1 MRPGKKTTAR
11 SLEATAIFAGI
22 GGLELGLH
30 NAGHRTSLFCECD
43 PEATAVLAARFPGIP
58 ISFDVRHTEELISNI
73 SPTSNLLT
81 AGFPC
86 TDLSQAGRTRGFAGG
101 RSSLIRE
108 TLEVIRR
115 RPFPNVLIENV
126 PNWRH
131 LHKGAYLSEVISA
144 FEALGYSWAYR
155 TIDTRAFGLPQRRK
169 RIFLFATQE
178 GDPRDILFHGN
189 AGEDLST
196 HALERA
202 AHGFYWTEGS
212 RGLGWG
218 EDCVPTLKG
227 GSAIGIPAPPAIVLP
242 DLTVV
247 TPHISD
253 GERLQGFPARWTDL
267 EITLPQFGSR
277 RFNSRKRWL
286 LIGNA
291 VNVSVSS
298 WIGERLAYPK
308 PHDGE
313 TGDLLAAGE
322 PWPEAAYNLG
332 RGRRKAR
339 ISTWPEPCDRQP
351 LSTFLQFPTKPLSF
365 RATSGF
371 LSRVRA
377 SRLRFVPG
385 FVAAIERHLVN
396 IEAASRAPVQ
406 IQRSVA
412 IAKAA

>member
-1 MRPGKKTTAR
+1 MRARKKIR

-22 GGLELGLH
+22 GGLELGLQG
-30 NAGHRTSLFCECD
+30 AGHRATLFCESD
-43 PEATAVLAARFPGIP
+43 PEATAVLAARFSGIP
-58 ISFDVRHTEELISNI
+58 ISFDVRRTDELVSRI
-73 SPTSNLLT
+73 SPTSDLLT

-86 TDLSQAGRTRGFAGG
+86 TDLSQAGKTRGFAGG

-108 TLEVIRR
+108 TLEIIRR

-131 LHKGAYLSEVISA
+131 LHKGAYLEEVVSA
-144 FEALGYSWAYR
+144 LERLGYVWAYR
-155 TIDTRAFGLPQRRK
+155 SIDARSFGLPQRRK
-169 RIFLFATQE
+169 RIFLFATLA
-178 GDPRDILFHGN
+178 GDPRDVLFHGDR
-189 AGEDLST
+189 EEEST
-196 HALERA
+196 TKPLDRA

-247 TPHISD
+247 TPHVCD
-253 GERLQGFPARWTDL
+253 GERLQGFPAHWTDV
-267 EITLPQFGSR
+267 ESTLAEFGSR
-277 RFNSRKRWL
+277 RFNARRRWL

-298 WIGERLAYPK
+298 WIGERLARPN

-313 TGDLLAAGE
+313 AGELLAAGE

-332 RGRRKAR
+332 RGRHKVHL
-339 ISTWPEPCDRQP
+339 STWPEARGGQS
-351 LSTFLQFPTKPLSF
+351 LSDFLQFPAKLLSF

-385 FVAAIERHLVN
+385 FVAAIERHLRRVEAEPRVPAQIQPN
-396 IEAASRAPVQ
+396 VTVAEAA
-406 IQRSVA
+406 
-412 IAKAA
+412 

>member
-1 MRPGKKTTAR
+1 MRSRKKMR

-22 GGLELGLH
+22 GGLEFGLH
-30 NAGHRTSLFCECD
+30 RAGHRTTLFCECD

-58 ISFDVRHTEELISNI
+58 ISFDVRRTDELVSKI
-73 SPTSNLLT
+73 SPTSDLLT

-86 TDLSQAGRTRGFAGG
+86 TDLSQAGQTRGFAGG

-108 TLEVIRR
+108 TIEVVRR

-131 LHKGAYLSEVISA
+131 LHKGAYLDEVVSA
-144 FEALGYSWAYR
+144 LERLGYSWAYR
-155 TIDTRAFGLPQRRK
+155 TIDARSFGLPQRRK
-169 RIFLFATQE
+169 RIFLFATLA

-189 AGEDLST
+189 QEEDVI
-196 HALERA
+196 ALPLDRA

-227 GSAIGIPAPPAIVLP
+227 GSAIGIPAPPAIVLT

-247 TPHISD
+247 TPHICD
-253 GERLQGFPARWTDL
+253 CERLQGFPARWTDI
-267 EITLPQFGSR
+267 ETTLPEFGSG
-277 RFNSRKRWL
+277 RFNARRRWQ

-298 WIGERLAYPK
+298 WIGERLAHPK
-308 PHDGE
+308 PYDGE
-313 TGDLLAAGE
+313 AGE
-322 PWPEAAYNLG
+322 RLAGHESWPEAAYNLG
-332 RGRRKAR
+332 RGRHKVSL
-339 ISTWPEPCDRQP
+339 STWPEAHGGQP
-351 LSTFLQFPTKPLSF
+351 LSKFLRHPVKLLSF

-385 FVAAIERHLVN
+385 FVSAIERHLLRVEAEPRLPVHIQPN
-396 IEAASRAPVQ
+396 VTIAEAA
-406 IQRSVA
+406 
-412 IAKAA
+412 

>member
-1 MRPGKKTTAR
+1 MRSRKKMR
-11 SLEATAIFAGI
+11 SFEATAIFAGI

-30 NAGHRTSLFCECD
+30 RAGHRTTLFCECD
-43 PEATAVLAARFPGIP
+43 REATAVLAERFPDIP
-58 ISFDVRHTEELISNI
+58 ISFDVRRTDELVAKI
-73 SPTSNLLT
+73 SPTSDLLT

-86 TDLSQAGRTRGFAGG
+86 TDLSQAGQTRGFAGG

-108 TLEVIRR
+108 TLEVVRR

-131 LHKGAYLSEVISA
+131 LHKGAYLDEVVSA
-144 FEALGYSWAYR
+144 LERLGYSWAYR
-155 TIDTRAFGLPQRRK
+155 TIDARSFGLPQRRK
-169 RIFLFATQE
+169 RIFLFATLE
-178 GDPRDILFHGN
+178 GDPRDILFHGSHE
-189 AGEDLST
+189 EDVST
-196 HALERA
+196 HPLDRA

-227 GSAIGIPAPPAIVLP
+227 GSAIGIPAPPAIVLT

-253 GERLQGFPARWTDL
+253 GERLQGFPAHWTDI
-267 EITLPQFGSR
+267 ENTLPEFGSG
-277 RFNSRKRWL
+277 RFNDRRRWV

-291 VNVSVSS
+291 VNVSVSA
-298 WIGERLAYPK
+298 WIGERMAHPK

-313 TGDLLAAGE
+313 AGERLAADE

-332 RGRRKAR
+332 TGRHK
-339 ISTWPEPCDRQP
+339 IGLSTWPEARGGQP
-351 LSTFLQFPTKPLSF
+351 LSKFLQYPVKLLSF

-371 LSRVRA
+371 LSRARA

-385 FVAAIERHLVN
+385 FVAAIERHLRRVEAEPRMPVHIQPN
-396 IEAASRAPVQ
+396 VTVAEAA
-406 IQRSVA
+406 
-412 IAKAA
+412 

>member
-1 MRPGKKTTAR
+1 MRPRKKIR
-11 SLEATAIFAGI
+11 SLEASAIFAGI

-30 NAGHRTSLFCECD
+30 KAGHRTTLFCECD
-43 PEATAVLAARFPGIP
+43 PEATAVLAARFPDIP
-58 ISFDVRHTEELISNI
+58 ITFDVRRTDELVSNI
-73 SPTSNLLT
+73 SRTSNLLT

-108 TLEVIRR
+108 TLEVVRR

-131 LHKGAYLSEVISA
+131 LHKGAYLEEVVSA
-144 FEALGYSWAYR
+144 LERLGYSWAYR
-155 TIDTRAFGLPQRRK
+155 TIDARSFGLPQRRR
-169 RIFLFATQE
+169 RIFLFATLE
-178 GDPRDILFHGN
+178 GDPRDILFHG
-189 AGEDLST
+189 GREEHLRT
-196 HALERA
+196 HPLDRA

-247 TPHISD
+247 TPHICD

-267 EITLPQFGSR
+267 ESTLAQFGSG
-277 RFNSRKRWL
+277 RFNARRRWM

-298 WIGERLAYPK
+298 WIGERLARPN

-313 TGDLLAAGE
+313 AGDLLAADE

-332 RGRRKAR
+332 RGRRKVR
-339 ISTWPEPCDRQP
+339 ISTWPEALAGQP
-351 LSTFLQFPTKPLSF
+351 LSKFLQFPAKLLSF

-385 FVAAIERHLVN
+385 FVAAIERHLLRVEAEPRVPVHIQPN
-396 IEAASRAPVQ
+396 VTIAEAA
-406 IQRSVA
+406 
-412 IAKAA
+412 